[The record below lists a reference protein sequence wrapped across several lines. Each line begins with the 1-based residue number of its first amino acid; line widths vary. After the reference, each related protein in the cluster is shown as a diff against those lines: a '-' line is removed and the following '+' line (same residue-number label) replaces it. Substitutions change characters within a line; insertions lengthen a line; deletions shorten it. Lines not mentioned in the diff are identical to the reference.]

1 MQISP
6 KPLVVKK
13 LKEMAAKEGISLN
26 ALITPFLNDIAAGK
40 LTRSCYYVEQ
50 QSGRQGQH

>member
-13 LKEMAAKEGISLN
+13 LKEMAAREGISLN
-26 ALITPFLNDIAAGK
+26 ALLTPFLNDIAAGK
-40 LTRSCYYVEQ
+40 LTRGCCYVEQ
-50 QSGRQGQH
+50 QSERLAK

>member
-6 KPLVVKK
+6 KPIVVKK

-26 ALITPFLNDIAAGK
+26 ALITPFLNDIASGK
-40 LTRSCYYVEQ
+40 LTRGCCYVEPQ
-50 QSGRQGQH
+50 NK